1 MLGLSNEI
9 PLSFFHLLPLSIHK
23 NLFFINI
30 LSKFIELTKS
40 KYFIM

>member
-23 NLFFINI
+23 NLFEEMIPNI
-30 LSKFIELTKS
+30 QT
-40 KYFIM
+40 